1 MESTYTQHKQ
11 VQKMENIDSK
21 MSSIS
26 LMLKTLGL
34 YLISSTLRID
44 FGHFDLVLP
53 NTNTGMNSIK
63 VSFMKTFTRDK
74 KVDARI
80 WLQI

>member
-26 LMLKTLGL
+26 LMLKKLRL
-34 YLISSTLRID
+34 YLISNTLRID

-53 NTNTGMNSIK
+53 NTNIEMNSIK
-63 VSFMKTFTRDK
+63 VSSMKTFTRYEFNSS
-74 KVDARI
+74 
-80 WLQI
+80 LSN